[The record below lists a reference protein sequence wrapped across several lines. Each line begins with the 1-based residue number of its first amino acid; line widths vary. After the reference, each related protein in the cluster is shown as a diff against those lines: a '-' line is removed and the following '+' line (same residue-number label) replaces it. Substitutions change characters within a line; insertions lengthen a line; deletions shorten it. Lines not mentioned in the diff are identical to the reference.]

1 MVKRLE
7 SHEAIK
13 AKVDELLQKAL
24 AEQRFDEVARLA
36 KIAEEIKMLDE
47 QDRKTSERRRD
58 LAATVYGSTSEAT
71 AALDELGPGEESAR
85 ERGRRVRKHYI
96 ESILGGQGVHL
107 DRIASKKYR
116 TQGKRMVG
124 ISYARELDIRSDSWF
139 LGLSDEHYDFLILL
153 CESSKE
159 EIAAFILPTEVVRR
173 IWNALSR
180 SNGQVKFHITRI
192 AWSAYELRLP
202 GARTVKLDEYLNAT
216 KLLKGV

>member
-1 MVKRLE
+1 
-7 SHEAIK
+7 
-13 AKVDELLQKAL
+13 
-24 AEQRFDEVARLA
+24 
-36 KIAEEIKMLDE
+36 
-47 QDRKTSERRRD
+47 
-58 LAATVYGSTSEAT
+58 
-71 AALDELGPGEESAR
+71 
-85 ERGRRVRKHYI
+85 
-96 ESILGGQGVHL
+96 
-107 DRIASKKYR
+107 
-116 TQGKRMVG
+116 MVG

-192 AWSAYELRLP
+192 ACVRFLSCGSRDHAL
-202 GARTVKLDEYLNAT
+202 VKLDEYLNAT